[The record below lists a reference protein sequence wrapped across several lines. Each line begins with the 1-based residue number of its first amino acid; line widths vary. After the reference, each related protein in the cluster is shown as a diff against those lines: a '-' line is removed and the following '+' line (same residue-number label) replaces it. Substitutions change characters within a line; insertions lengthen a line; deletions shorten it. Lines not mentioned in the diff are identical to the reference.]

1 MDASLADDILD
12 GKVQEVVHQV
22 VALSQRYPLSNLSI
36 SIGGCRCK
44 KGDKYSEVFKHADEA
59 LYQVKKSG
67 KCGFVMS
74 DHA

>member
-1 MDASLADDILD
+1 MDASLADDILNN
-12 GKVQEVVHQV
+12 KVEEVVRQV
-22 VALSQRYPLSNLSI
+22 SALSEQYPSSNLSI
-36 SIGGCRCK
+36 SVGGCRCK

-74 DHA
+74 DYA